1 MFRCAQDH
9 KRKGGTHAQSCADAH
24 LICQTSVLCM
34 WKSSFN
40 RWCQLPLFLP
50 NPCSSL
56 CRFGSGFPISVVS
69 VVVVVLDN
77 HVCSKLGKKHLAPFA
92 GSVSHMSAVGN
103 NVITLRR
110 RFVCEKDRGLLGRAG
125 LVNYK
130 LDLWWIF
137 CAWAL
142 VLTCLDLSLARN
154 DGFT

>member
-1 MFRCAQDH
+1 
-9 KRKGGTHAQSCADAH
+9 
-24 LICQTSVLCM
+24 M

-69 VVVVVLDN
+69 VVVVVVLDN

-92 GSVSHMSAVGN
+92 GSVFHMSAVGN